1 MTRVVG
7 YTADADTYCKR
18 CAAELYPAHCTRCGM
33 PGKLFDPGW
42 HDIHECN
49 EQLNQQG
56 RYGGS
61 PGYFAAYDSEGSE
74 VHAIFRSD
82 EWDSPVHC
90 AHCHTLLHVD
100 LTSDGVEYV
109 KDALDAGDGDPEV
122 LAEWAEEY
130 RWELQQLSPDLEE
143 E

>member
-7 YTADADTYCKR
+7 YTADADTYCKD
-18 CAAELYPAHCTRCGM
+18 CAAKLYPAHCTRCGM

-56 RYGGS
+56 GYGGS
-61 PGYFAAYDSEGSE
+61 PGYFAAYDMEGNE
-74 VHAIFRSD
+74 VAAIFRSD

-90 AHCHTLLHVD
+90 AHCHTLLMSIAEA
-100 LTSDGVEYV
+100 TA
-109 KDALDAGDGDPEV
+109 KDALYSEDDEYVIDGI
-122 LAEWAEEY
+122 A
-130 RWELQQLSPDLEE
+130 
-143 E
+143 